1 MKFYILVIRYR
12 FWLSIAGL
20 AIAILLNVTGSA
32 GFWPSFPLYFVS
44 VIGLVSHFLIGPLRL
59 AQGPMEEGDL
69 EEVEKILASVWYPKL
84 LIKPVRSGYYT
95 IKGQIAMASKDFDNA
110 EKYLKESSSLGTAI
124 PQAEGSNKLQL
135 GMMAM
140 QRNDFKG
147 AEGYIRASL
156 RFGLVDKDSEAVAY
170 LSLCQIYMNKRQFKA
185 SKDFFRKA
193 KECKPKSKQV
203 LDQIKEIDKYVSRM
217 Q

>member
-59 AQGPMEEGDL
+59 AQGPMEEGNL

-95 IKGQIAMASKDFDNA
+95 IKGQLAMSNKDFDTA
-110 EKYLKESSSLGTAI
+110 EKYLKESSSLGSAI

-135 GMMAM
+135 GLMAM
-140 QRNDFKG
+140 QKNDLKG
-147 AEGYIRASL
+147 AEGYVRNAL
-156 RFGLVDKDSEAVAY
+156 RLGLVDKDSEAVAH
-170 LSLCQIYMNKRQFKA
+170 LTLCQIYMTKRQTKA
-185 SKDFFRKA
+185 AKDFFRKA
-193 KECKPKSKQV
+193 KECKPKTKQV
-203 LDQIKEIDKYVSRM
+203 VDQIKEIEKYIGRM